1 MAMATSIPL
10 LSLITD
16 RAARSLR
23 AVPSLAL
30 CVLLSACAAPQP
42 LMLMPSPIIY
52 QDGLIDPFAHLEETH
67 RVPRMS
73 IFYATNRAPEIDH
86 DGLGYGNGITDQ
98 LHLGQ
103 AVVQL
108 GDENTEWRDLYEAS
122 LTDQTGLLLPLALH
136 SVTQQ
141 ARLPLTP
148 AEPADALAAEAKA
161 YFAAINVELAVA
173 QDREILVYVHGT
185 KVGFVNSAALTA
197 EIDHFS
203 GRDYVGLAF
212 AWPSHQNILRY
223 LVRQDVH
230 RAQDSSQALA
240 NLLQLL
246 AQHTDAERINV
257 LAYSAGARVTSKALD
272 ELRQLYAD
280 DSNYQLKRRLRI
292 GTVVFAAADVE
303 LDSFLQ
309 RLGSVSDVAG
319 QVVIT
324 VSDDDNALIAAR
336 HYMGGG
342 NRAGE
347 AQAESAEQFFILEHH
362 ITNIEIID
370 VSAGKQVRGFDI
382 RGHHYWYRHPW
393 ISSDMV
399 FLLRTGLRPDRRGL
413 SYSEAEGIWY
423 LAEDYPDQ
431 VRRAAQAEM
440 VGKW

>member
-1 MAMATSIPL
+1 M
-10 LSLITD
+10 TD
-16 RAARSLR
+16 RAAGCLR
-23 AVPSLAL
+23 VLSCLGL
-30 CVLLSACAAPQP
+30 GLLLSACGAPQP

-52 QDGLIDPFAHLEETH
+52 QDGLIDPFAHLEATH

-73 IFYATNRAPEIDH
+73 IFYATNRAPEITSL
-86 DGLGYGNGITDQ
+86 GLGYGNEITEQ

-103 AVVQL
+103 AEVQL
-108 GDENTEWRDLYEAS
+108 GDETTQWRDLYEAS
-122 LTDQTGLLLPLALH
+122 LTDQTGLLLPLKLH
-136 SVTQQ
+136 SANQQ
-141 ARLPLTP
+141 AKLPVMQTGPAAALTP
-148 AEPADALAAEAKA
+148 EAKA
-161 YFAAINVELAVA
+161 YFDAINAELALA

-203 GRDYVGLAF
+203 GRDYIGLAF
-212 AWPSHQNILRY
+212 AWPSHQNIFRY
-223 LVRQDVH
+223 LIREDVH
-230 RAQDSSQALA
+230 RAQDSSQALG

-272 ELRQLYAD
+272 DLRHQYAD
-280 DSNYQLKRRLRI
+280 ESSYELKRRLRI

-303 LDSFLQ
+303 LDTFLG
-309 RLGSVSDVAG
+309 RLGSISDLAG
-319 QVVIT
+319 QVIIT

-347 AQAESAEQFFILEHH
+347 AQAESAEQFFILEHR

-370 VSAGKQVRGFDI
+370 VSAGKLVRGFDI
-382 RGHHYWYRHPW
+382 HGHHYWYRHPW

-399 FLLRTGLRPDRRGL
+399 FLLRTGLSADRRGL
-413 SYSEAEGIWY
+413 SYSEVEGIWY

-431 VRRAAQAEM
+431 VRRAAEIEM
-440 VGKW
+440 RGQW